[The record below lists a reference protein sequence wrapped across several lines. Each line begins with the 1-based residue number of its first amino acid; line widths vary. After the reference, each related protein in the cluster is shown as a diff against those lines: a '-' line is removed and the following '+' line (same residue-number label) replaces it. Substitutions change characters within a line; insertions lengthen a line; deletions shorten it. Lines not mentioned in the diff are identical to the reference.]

1 MKYILLSVLAV
12 SAALGAGPY
21 FGLKANQPISDDMR
35 NTYGMM
41 PALSAGVRFPRS
53 PSLALLTGLSGACM
67 PGRSEFR
74 DFNVWN
80 ASLRFGLEYTPS
92 TVLGWYLTPGM
103 MLAYGSEQM
112 PSADTLGHI
121 MRSSYGGAGLGLF
134 LDTGVMLF
142 RTTGWDFCVQAGV
155 DLLSVPTDRESSV
168 DPGWSPYYHYSIDL
182 SAINLGLVVRNVG
195 GK

>member
-1 MKYILLSVLAV
+1 VRSILLSVLVA

-21 FGLKANQPISDDMR
+21 FDLKASQPISDDMR

-41 PALSAGVRFPRS
+41 PVLSAGVRFPRS
-53 PSLALLTGLSGACM
+53 PSLALLTGLSGTYA
-67 PGRSEFR
+67 PGKG
-74 DFNVWN
+74 DFKDLNVWD

-103 MLAYGSEQM
+103 MLAYGSERM
-112 PSADTLGHI
+112 PSADTLGNI
-121 MRSSYGGAGLGLF
+121 GRSSCGGASLGLF

-142 RTTGWDFCVQAGV
+142 RTAGWDFCVQAGV
-155 DLLSVPTDRESSV
+155 DLLSVPTNKDIW
-168 DPGWSPYYHYSIDL
+168 WSQYYNYRYSIDL
-182 SAINLGLVVRNVG
+182 SAINFGLVVRRTG

>member
-1 MKYILLSVLAV
+1 MRFILLSVLVV

-41 PALSAGVRFPRS
+41 PALSAGVRIPRS
-53 PSLALLTGLSGACM
+53 PSLALLTGLSGTYM
-67 PGRSEFR
+67 PGTSEFK
-74 DFNVWN
+74 DFNVWD

-112 PSADTLGHI
+112 PSADTLGNI
-121 MRSSYGGAGLGLF
+121 TRSSYGGTSLGLF

-142 RTTGWDFCVQAGV
+142 QTPSWDFCVQAGV
-155 DLLSVPTDRESSV
+155 DLLSVPTNKDV
-168 DPGWSPYYHYSIDL
+168 WWSQYYSYRYSIDL
-182 SAINLGLVVRNVG
+182 SSINLGLVVRRTG